1 MALVVVLITT
11 PLARASAHKYAETG
25 TTLAPT
31 TTTTLAPTT
40 TTTVHKA
47 PMTTTTLRPR
57 PTTPTTIPK
66 EPTKPALPYVG
77 TDYGYATPPGDPGVV
92 SDGFINCN
100 FPHPIAYIKFSTG
113 YSELITVDMSG
124 VNWTF
129 PMDFEGA
136 VLLNPLV
143 VSDIPG
149 EISQGITHTAGADGC
164 VIWPDAS
171 QPGYIGGPQPIDP
184 NSPG

>member
-47 PMTTTTLRPR
+47 PT
-57 PTTPTTIPK
+57 TTPTPTPTPTPK
-66 EPTKPALPYVG
+66 APTKPALPYVG
-77 TDYGYATPPGDPGVV
+77 TDYGYAIPPGNPGVV
-92 SDGFINCN
+92 SDGFVNCDL
-100 FPHPIAYIKFSTG
+100 PHPIAYIKFSTG
-113 YSELITVDMSG
+113 YSELLTVNISG
-124 VNWTF
+124 GNWNF

-143 VSDIPG
+143 VNDMPG